1 MSVTTA
7 TVEANSVAEAVA
19 KVDEIHKAF
28 GTDVDIDL
36 AILTT
41 DKKSE
46 IVGEVIKNIT
56 NAVEKASLGY
66 SFPWLKN
73 NKTQEANIMT
83 GAIQFEEFTGLTS
96 MPQKAASAWAKVEE
110 LVGAEYLPLLYVG
123 TQVVR
128 GVNHWFIAQVTTSGT
143 ANPKKKI
150 VKLAVNE
157 FQGKFE
163 VVGNRTETIFE

>member
-1 MSVTTA
+1 MVTTA
-7 TVEANSVAEAVA
+7 TIEANSVAEAVA

-28 GTDVDIDL
+28 GTDVDIDI
-36 AILTT
+36 AILADEISGGLNASRPS
-41 DKKSE
+41 DKFF
-46 IVGEVIKNIT
+46 GGT
-56 NAVEKASLGY
+56 
-66 SFPWLKN
+66 
-73 NKTQEANIMT
+73 NIMT

-96 MPQKAASAWAKVEE
+96 MPQKAASAWAKVDE

-143 ANPKKKI
+143 AQPKKKI

>member
-1 MSVTTA
+1 
-7 TVEANSVAEAVA
+7 
-19 KVDEIHKAF
+19 
-28 GTDVDIDL
+28 
-36 AILTT
+36 
-41 DKKSE
+41 
-46 IVGEVIKNIT
+46 
-56 NAVEKASLGY
+56 
-66 SFPWLKN
+66 
-73 NKTQEANIMT
+73 MT
-83 GAIQFEEFTGLTS
+83 GAIQFENFTGLTS
-96 MPQKAASAWAKVEE
+96 MPQKAASAWAKVDE
-110 LVGAEYLPLLYVG
+110 LVGADYLPLLYVG

>member
-1 MSVTTA
+1 MVTTA
-7 TVEANSVAEAVA
+7 IVEAYSVPEAVA
-19 KVDEIHKAF
+19 KVDAIHTAF
-28 GTDVDIDL
+28 GTSVEIDL
-36 AILTT
+36 TILADEISGGLNASRPS
-41 DKKSE
+41 DKFFGG
-46 IVGEVIKNIT
+46 V
-56 NAVEKASLGY
+56 
-66 SFPWLKN
+66 
-73 NKTQEANIMT
+73 KTMT
-83 GAIQFEEFTGLTS
+83 GAIQFENFTGLTS

-110 LVGAEYLPLLYVG
+110 LVGADYLPLLYVG

>member
-36 AILTT
+36 AILAE
-41 DKKSE
+41 DKKAA
-46 IVGEVIKNIT
+46 VLGDVIENVT
-56 NAVEKASLGY
+56 RAVEKADLGY
-66 SFPWLKN
+66 AFPWLKG
-73 NKTQEANIMT
+73 KQEENIMAA

-96 MPQKAASAWAKVEE
+96 MPQKAASAWAKVDE
-110 LVGAEYLPLLYVG
+110 LVGADYLPLLYVG

-128 GVNHWFIAQVTTSGT
+128 GLNHWFIAQVTTSGT

-163 VVGNRTETIFE
+163 VVGNKIETIFE

>member
-28 GTDVDIDL
+28 GTKVDIDI
-36 AILTT
+36 AILA
-41 DKKSE
+41 DENDAEES
-46 IVGEVIKNIT
+46 IR
-56 NAVEKASLGY
+56 LGY
-66 SFPWLKN
+66 SFPWLKG
-73 NKTQEANIMT
+73 NKAQGANIMT
-83 GAIQFEEFTGLTS
+83 GAIEFENFTGLTS
-96 MPQKAASAWAKVEE
+96 MPQKAASAWAAVEE
-110 LVGAEYLPLLYVG
+110 LVGADYLPLLYVG